1 MDALKCDSKKIEI
14 IQNWIYNF
22 YPKISIMWLKIII
35 VYQSKNTFNFSDA
48 ILGELCALESHFPT
62 SSSTSTASSTTSS
75 TGTVLQRVGG
85 SISSNND
92 HSDQNDHHHPN
103 EEDLLQQQVVPQQQQ
118 PIIPPPPPPLMMSS
132 QENIQKYLLSAEPQ
146 YITAE
151 SVRQNKL
158 MSNSGKC
165 I

>member
-1 MDALKCDSKKIEI
+1 
-14 IQNWIYNF
+14 
-22 YPKISIMWLKIII
+22 MWLKIII
-35 VYQSKNTFNFSDA
+35 CQSKNTFNFSDA

-75 TGTVLQRVGG
+75 TGTVLQRG
-85 SISSNND
+85 SNCQDQTND
-92 HSDQNDHHHPN
+92 HNHNDHPN
-103 EEDLLQQQVVPQQQQ
+103 HEDLLQQEVPQ
-118 PIIPPPPPPLMMSS
+118 PAPPPPPPLMMSS